1 MKCPRC
7 NSLLRSIEYDT
18 VQIDVCPNCKGEWL
32 DAGELQKI
40 VQHHD
45 EVFSPEEIASL
56 DAVNKQIFAAEK
68 DDHDELNCP
77 HCEGVRMEHFN
88 YGDTSGIILDKCP
101 NCGGIWTDKEEL
113 TKVEEVVDG
122 WKTHLGEDMAKY
134 GPILQKIEVQE
145 QKQLDQA
152 VSISRFGFVN
162 SVLRQF
168 CE

>member
-1 MKCPRC
+1 
-7 NSLLRSIEYDT
+7 
-18 VQIDVCPNCKGEWL
+18 
-32 DAGELQKI
+32 
-40 VQHHD
+40 
-45 EVFSPEEIASL
+45 
-56 DAVNKQIFAAEK
+56 
-68 DDHDELNCP
+68 
-77 HCEGVRMEHFN
+77 MEHFN
-88 YGDTSGIILDKCP
+88 YGDTSGIILHKCP
-101 NCGGIWTDKEEL
+101 KCGGIWTDKEQL

-122 WKTHLGEDMAKY
+122 WKTHLGEDVAKY